1 MKKVFLAGV
10 IDANIKDAWIW
21 RHIASEELIK
31 AGFRVLNPLEGIINI
46 TTWTKYDF
54 VTDDYIFCRDL
65 QLLGEADFML
75 VNQAGLET
83 HPSSTLVELGI
94 AYRDHTPIFS
104 FGSSAHHKLPLFAR
118 LLGIRYHT
126 LSDAVEAL
134 ETYNV

>member
-10 IDANIKDAWIW
+10 IDANIKDAYAW
-21 RHIASEELIK
+21 RAIASEELIK
-31 AGFRVLNPLEGIINI
+31 AGFIVLNPLEGIIDKS
-46 TTWTKYDF
+46 TWSKYDF
-54 VTDDYIFCRDL
+54 VTDDYILVRDL
-65 QLLGEADFML
+65 YYLGQADFML

-94 AYRDHTPIFS
+94 AYRDSTPIIS
-104 FGSSAHHKLPLFAR
+104 FGFPAHHKLPLFAR
-118 LLGIRYHT
+118 LLGMRYST